1 MRGETKSR
9 SASCLDPS
17 TLPGRHDTRVFI
29 GGSYVE
35 TEYSVLEY
43 IAHVVRRAGFEP
55 IVADQYQMPQIA
67 THDTTLYL
75 LHSCR
80 LAIFEASNP
89 SGALMELERTADY
102 GTFCLVVYREQ
113 EGYWS
118 QSAMLSSFVRQHER
132 RIRLCSYVRPAST
145 QPEIRRWLA
154 RMKKELQRAGYAQT

>member
-1 MRGETKSR
+1 MRRQTKSQ
-9 SASCLDPS
+9 STSCLDPS
-17 TLPGRHDTRVFI
+17 SLPGRHDTRVFI

-35 TEYSVLEY
+35 TRYSVLDY
-43 IAHVVRRAGFEP
+43 FADVVGRSGFEP
-55 IVADQYQMPQIA
+55 IVADRYAMPQIA

-102 GTFCLVVYREQ
+102 GTYCLVLYREQ

-118 QSAMLSSFVRQHER
+118 QSAMLTSFVRQHAR
-132 RIRLCSYVRPAST
+132 RIRLCSYVRPAAT
-145 QPEIRRWLA
+145 QSEIRRWLG
-154 RMKKELQRAGYAQT
+154 RMKKELRRAGYGQA